1 MCRRLF
7 FSTKTQLLVLNIEK
21 DIKRKMTEAPIRI
34 TAFCCTNAIKSDP
47 VLAEKGWHAFEPEI
61 KILSIPCSSKVETL
75 SIIKAFE
82 SGADGVFVIG
92 CKEDSCRLLNGNR
105 RAQRTIDYTKNLLD
119 EINIE
124 TNRLSMIQMG
134 TPEFKDLNH
143 VVRYLTELIQSMG
156 KVS

>member
-1 MCRRLF
+1 
-7 FSTKTQLLVLNIEK
+7 
-21 DIKRKMTEAPIRI
+21 MTESSIRI
-34 TAFCCTNAIKSDP
+34 IGFCCKNAIESDP

-61 KILSIPCSSKVETL
+61 KILSVPCSSKVETL

-82 SGADGVFVIG
+82 SGADGVFVVG
-92 CKEDSCRLLNGNR
+92 CRENACRLLNGNQ

-143 VVRYLTELIQSMG
+143 VVRYVTGLIQNIG
-156 KVS
+156 KIS